1 MSAPLL
7 SVHVLTVLIRWTRSG
22 GLDQVE
28 PMQVIA
34 GAPAARCDTLMLAPS
49 ALLTI
54 RPVHTLF
61 IHCSYSVLYPICAL
75 PALLTTCIRSVH
87 TPFTIRSAHSPLCSL
102 AHHTLHSLS
111 APLTYYPLFSLPD
124 LCTIRSAH
132 YMIES
137 ALPANHSISR
147 TSVFR

>member
-7 SVHVLTVLIRWTRSG
+7 SLRVLTVLIRWTRSSG
-22 GLDQVE
+22 AD
-28 PMQVIA
+28 A
-34 GAPAARCDTLMLAPS
+34 GAPAARCDALVYAWSDFVLALSACAHYTL
-49 ALLTI
+49 
-54 RPVHTLF
+54 
-61 IHCSYSVLYPICAL
+61 CSYSVLYPICAL
-75 PALLTTCIRSVH
+75 PALFTTCIRSVH
-87 TPFTIRSAHSPLCSL
+87 TPFTTRSECTLSTLLTIRSDHYI
-102 AHHTLHSLS
+102 S
-111 APLTYYPLFSLPD
+111 APMTHYPLFSLPD